1 MTVPSNLIPT
11 RITQLPLAENPTPA
25 DTVVLV
31 QGGVTKQASLA
42 STTAA
47 TAVPVT
53 RRIDTGGGLA
63 GGGDLSQ
70 DRTISLAAFGSPGI
84 YGGAAFIPVISV
96 DQYGRVDAASQ
107 VALTFAN
114 VGGKPTTL
122 AGYGITD
129 GVNTDRR
136 VDTAGSLVGGGRLDA
151 NRTLSLS
158 GDQEVPGASKYYGTD
173 GTGTRGYFDITAGGT
188 VQSVALTMPGGLFA
202 VAGSPITTSGTF
214 AVTLADQSPNQILA
228 GPAAGAVGAAPAFR
242 ALVAADLPTVPVA
255 SGGTGATDAATAL
268 VNLGAVPTARQVAT
282 GTGLSGGG
290 DLSANRTISLANT
303 TVTAASYGSATQ
315 AATFTV
321 DAQGRLTAASAV
333 AMTPAWSNVTG
344 TPTTLAGY
352 GITDGVPTSR
362 QVATGTGLTGGG
374 NLTTNRTISLANTTV
389 TAAAYG
395 SASQVATFTVDAQG
409 RLTAAANVAVAI
421 NASAITA
428 GTLPIE
434 RGGTGATTVSTAQTN
449 LQVDPAG
456 TAVAMA
462 IALG

>member
-129 GVNTDRR
+129 GVDTDRR

-173 GTGTRGYFDITAGGT
+173 AAGIRGYFDIMAGGT
-188 VQSVALTMPGGLFA
+188 VQSVGLALPSDLFA
-202 VAGSPITTSGTF
+202 VSGSPVTTSGTLT
-214 AVTLADQSPNQILA
+214 ATLTLQAPNQVLA
-228 GPAAGAVGAAPAFR
+228 GPATGVSSAAPAFR

-255 SGGTGATDAATAL
+255 SGGTGAT
-268 VNLGAVPTARQVAT
+268 
-282 GTGLSGGG
+282 
-290 DLSANRTISLANT
+290 
-303 TVTAASYGSATQ
+303 
-315 AATFTV
+315 
-321 DAQGRLTAASAV
+321 
-333 AMTPAWSNVTG
+333 
-344 TPTTLAGY
+344 
-352 GITDGVPTSR
+352 
-362 QVATGTGLTGGG
+362 
-374 NLTTNRTISLANTTV
+374 
-389 TAAAYG
+389 
-395 SASQVATFTVDAQG
+395 
-409 RLTAAANVAVAI
+409 
-421 NASAITA
+421 
-428 GTLPIE
+428 
-434 RGGTGATTVSTAQTN
+434 TVSAAQTN